1 MSGVR
6 LLHPNH
12 VYKLVDGRLL
22 LACHDADPG
31 GIAFVE
37 RDAETEYVLR
47 ASQSGDRPCTALL
60 ERRSR
65 WDGLT
70 CVLELL
76 PTDFVL
82 EDLIEVGPRPGI
94 GGTP

>member
-1 MSGVR
+1 MSGLR
-6 LLHPNH
+6 LIHPNH
-12 VYKLVDGRLL
+12 VYELIDGRLL
-22 LACHDADPG
+22 LACPDSDPG

-37 RDAETEYVLR
+37 RDVETEYVLR
-47 ASQSGDRPCTALL
+47 ASQSGDQPCTALL

-76 PTDFVL
+76 PTDFTL
-82 EDLIEVGPRPGI
+82 EDLIEVGPRHGPG
-94 GGTP
+94 GAP